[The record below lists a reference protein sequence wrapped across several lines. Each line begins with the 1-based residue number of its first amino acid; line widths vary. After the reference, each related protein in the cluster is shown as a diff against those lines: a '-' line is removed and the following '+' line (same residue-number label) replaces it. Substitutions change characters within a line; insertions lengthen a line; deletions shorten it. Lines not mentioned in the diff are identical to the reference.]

1 MLQKSENNLNN
12 YFSDVI
18 RNVAKELKLQD
29 MDLLHD
35 SEIFEQIKNENT
47 AVFEKLESF
56 FTAYKKWLA
65 FDAKIYGR
73 HNAGNVSK
81 EWSNE
86 IKALTLA
93 RDFARNSL
101 LETLRK

>member
-1 MLQKSENNLNN
+1 MLQKSENDLNN

-18 RNVAKELKLQD
+18 RNVAKELNLQD
-29 MDLLHD
+29 WESLHD
-35 SEIFEQIKNENT
+35 SEIVEQVKIENT
-47 AVFEKLESF
+47 AVFEKLEPF

-65 FDAKIYGR
+65 FGVKIDGK
-73 HNAGNVSK
+73 HIAGNVSK
-81 EWSNE
+81 EESNE
-86 IKALTLA
+86 MKALTLA